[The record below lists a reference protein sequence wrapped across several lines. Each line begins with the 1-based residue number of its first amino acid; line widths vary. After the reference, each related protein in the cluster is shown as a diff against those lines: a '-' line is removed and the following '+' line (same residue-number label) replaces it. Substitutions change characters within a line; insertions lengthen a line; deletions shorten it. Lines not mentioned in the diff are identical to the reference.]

1 MSKHERLRNRHC
13 SHHLVLGS
21 PRVFVRNC
29 QKFADLT
36 YDVIFTH
43 WSLITVFVS
52 RQTATHRLTTP
63 FFGRRIALS
72 CSKTL
77 KRTSPSALTWRP
89 IFNSIRCV
97 SG

>member
-1 MSKHERLRNRHC
+1 MSKHERLSNRHC

-36 YDVIFTH
+36 YDVVFTH

-52 RQTATHRLTTP
+52 R
-63 FFGRRIALS
+63 
-72 CSKTL
+72 
-77 KRTSPSALTWRP
+77 
-89 IFNSIRCV
+89 
-97 SG
+97 